1 MDNPLI
7 TAIEQRM
14 SANFFDS
21 AYQIPVSLIE
31 QLVGLATRAPSA
43 FNLQNWRFIAVHSA
57 AAKARLCALAWG
69 QQKVRDAA
77 ATFIV
82 VGALARHDVLAER
95 LQPSIDAGLMPT
107 RMARAW
113 MQAAREL
120 YEGSPQQQRD
130 EAVRSATLGAATLM
144 LAVQALDLASCPMS
158 GFDSA
163 GVAKEFDLAPNELP
177 IMLVAVGRPSA
188 GNWPQKPRRPLA
200 QVLQI
205 A

>member
-1 MDNPLI
+1 MENPLI

-21 AYQIPVSLIE
+21 TYQMPVPLIE
-31 QLVGLATRAPSA
+31 RLVGLATRAPSA
-43 FNLQNWRFIAVHSA
+43 FNLQNWRFIAVRSA
-57 AAKARLCALAWG
+57 AAKTRLCALAWG
-69 QQKVRDAA
+69 QRKVHDAA
-77 ATFIV
+77 TTFIV
-82 VGALARHDVLAER
+82 VGALARHDVLEER
-95 LQPSIDAGLMPT
+95 LQPSIDAGLMPC

-113 MQAAREL
+113 IQAAREL

-144 LAVQALDLASCPMS
+144 LAAQALDLASCPMS

-163 GVAKEFDLAPNELP
+163 GVANEFGLAGDELP
-177 IMLVAVGRPSA
+177 IMLVAVGRPST

-200 QVLQI
+200 QVLQVI
-205 A
+205 